1 MIPGDA
7 CTLDLLLLF
16 YVSNKLRF
24 PALMLVIP
32 GTEPKH
38 LRTVLQLRLVFRNV
52 RQGGCSGHM
61 YGYM

>member
-1 MIPGDA
+1 MIPGDE

-16 YVSNKLRF
+16 YVSNKLPF

-38 LRTVLQLRLVFRNV
+38 LCTVLQLRLVFRDA

>member
-1 MIPGDA
+1 MMPGHE

-16 YVSNKLRF
+16 DVSNKLRL

-38 LRTVLQLRLVFRNV
+38 LRTVLQLRLVFRDV
-52 RQGGCSGHM
+52 RQSGCSGHM
-61 YGYM
+61 YCYI